1 MTRAPLPPAPGSRH
15 GMICLS
21 TTSLVASLL
30 AACGDSDAG
39 RGSASGSAPTTV
51 TSTTSTSTTNTTG
64 TTADPPTTGTTPSTT
79 TASTT
84 TASTTTVDPSTGPG
98 TTTSGET
105 STTTPGTTTT
115 TTTTGDTSSESTSS
129 TGGVSMPP
137 PPPDMLG
144 GCQTCECCDPWP
156 ISWGAVPG
164 ASEYV
169 VRWKCSINP
178 EQVKK
183 VGNVTTIAD
192 VCNDIDMCNGMCVFT
207 VGYIK
212 VEACND
218 DGCSAAVNI
227 PADLIPITCG
237 GGCCC

>member
-1 MTRAPLPPAPGSRH
+1 MTGAPLPPAPGYRH
-15 GMICLS
+15 GMICLR

-39 RGSASGSAPTTV
+39 SGSASGSATTTV
-51 TSTTSTSTTNTTG
+51 TSTTGTSTTSTTG

-84 TASTTTVDPSTGPG
+84 DTPTTTVDPSTGPS

-115 TTTTGDTSSESTSS
+115 TSGDTSSESTSS

>member
-1 MTRAPLPPAPGSRH
+1 MHRRLLRSA
-15 GMICLS
+15 
-21 TTSLVASLL
+21 SLVTFLL
-30 AACGDSDAG
+30 AACGDAG
-39 RGSASGSAPTTV
+39 TGTGGASTGV
-51 TSTTSTSTTNTTG
+51 GSTSSA
-64 TTADPPTTGTTPSTT
+64 TATT
-79 TASTT
+79 TATTGDATGATPTTSGTGSATGSSSTATSDTPT
-84 TASTTTVDPSTGPG
+84 TAVDPSTGPG
-98 TTTSGET
+98 TATATSDA
-105 STTTPGTTTT
+105 STTTGTQTAS
-115 TTTTGDTSSESTSS
+115 TSSDTRSDSGANS
-129 TGGVSMPP
+129 TGGVGMPP

-144 GCQTCECCDPWP
+144 GCQSCECCDPWP

-164 ASEYV
+164 ATEYV

-183 VGNVTTIAD
+183 VGNVTKVAD

-218 DGCSAAVNI
+218 DGCSAPVNI
-227 PADLIPITCG
+227 PADLIPLSCG

>member
-1 MTRAPLPPAPGSRH
+1 MTCPRLRTA
-15 GMICLS
+15 
-21 TTSLVASLL
+21 SLLASLL
-30 AACGDSDAG
+30 AACGDSG
-39 RGSASGSAPTTV
+39 TGSASASASSTGVGS
-51 TSTTSTSTTNTTG
+51 TSTASTSTTTATTTAETTSDIPTG
-64 TTADPPTTGTTPSTT
+64 TGTATGTASTATSDTPTTTAVDPTTGPLTATTTDADTT
-79 TASTT
+79 TA
-84 TASTTTVDPSTGPG
+84 
-98 TTTSGET
+98 
-105 STTTPGTTTT
+105 TTTT
-115 TTTTGDTSSESTSS
+115 TTSTSDTTTDPGTSS
-129 TGGVSMPP
+129 TGNASMPP

-164 ASEYV
+164 ATEYV

-178 EQVKK
+178 EQVKM
-183 VGNVTTIAD
+183 VGNVTKIAD
-192 VCNDIDMCNGMCVFT
+192 VCNDIDMCNGMCAFT